1 MSTTIDQKVV
11 EMRFDNKQFES
22 NVQTS
27 MSTID
32 KLKQK
37 LNFTGATKGLEDV
50 SSAAKKVDLS
60 GLNNAVDT
68 VQARFSS
75 LQVIGVTALANLA
88 NSAVNAGK
96 RIVSSL
102 TIDPIKTGFDE
113 YETQLNSVQTILAN
127 TQSKGST
134 LEDVNKALSEL
145 NEYADQTVY
154 NFTEMTRNIGTFTAA
169 GVDLDKSVTSI
180 KGIANLAAV
189 SGSTSQQASTAMYQ
203 LSQALAAGRVSL
215 MDWNSVVNAGMGG
228 EVFQTALKR
237 TATQMGTNVDAL
249 IEKYGSFRESLTKGQ
264 WLTADVL
271 TETLTQLSGAYTEA
285 DLIAQG
291 YTEQQAKD
299 IVELAN
305 TAVGAA
311 TDVKTFTGM
320 MDTLKESVQSG
331 WAQTWQILFGDF
343 EEAKELWT
351 GLSNFFGGIVQS
363 ISDARNNLLEGALN
377 GSPFGKLAEK
387 IESVTGV
394 TETLTKAT
402 KDYGDVVD
410 RVIKGEFGNGQTRF
424 DALTK
429 SGYDWAHVQNLVNER
444 LGNAYRYATD
454 YQESQ
459 DELNKTQAVTIEQ
472 LVAMSDAQ
480 LESLGFTKDEI
491 EAFNEL
497 EEQSRRT
504 GIPIKDLVEDIDQLN
519 GRTLLINGFKNI
531 GQSLV
536 TVFKSIG
543 EAWRDAFPP
552 MQADTL
558 YNIIAAFHKFTT
570 YLVISDETAD
580 KLTRTLKGVFAIL
593 DIIGNLVGGGFKL
606 VFSIVTKVIGEFMKA
621 LGFMDVDILDI
632 TATVGDAIVAFRDWL
647 EEHNLIYKAIEVIV
661 PVIVKMV
668 TAIANFLKYLYELPG
683 VQNAI
688 TAIKDGFV
696 GIGEALEQYFTGGG
710 QQIQKFLEQLKSL
723 DGFTFENFKKALQ
736 MFKDTVI
743 DYFFD
748 FGSLFDKIPDDI
760 IAGLTNGL
768 EAGIEKVKS
777 IVVSIGT
784 TILDAIKGVLG
795 IHSPSTE
802 THEVGTNFIQGFV
815 NGISDGLGIIVDA
828 VKSIGS
834 KVLDALK
841 QIPWGSIIAVGVSV
855 MMFKTLGSL
864 VNIVESVAAPLQGV
878 GDVLT
883 GVGNV
888 LNKSAKGI
896 AKTFKGFANVLNG
909 FAFSMKAKAIQNI
922 AISLAILVG
931 AIAILTFL
939 DPAELWESVKVVAAL
954 AAILAGLVIVAEV
967 ATKLGGT
974 TFDALKLNA
983 MLLGLGTSMLL
994 LAITVKLMGSM
1005 NAEEATKGFEGLAG
1019 MVLALAAVIVAY
1031 GVAVKGKSAQNIN
1044 NFGKMLQ
1051 KLAVSLLLMVLVVK
1065 LLGGMDQSALIQGG
1079 IALTGFVGIIALLT
1093 LISTL
1098 GGKNMDKL
1106 GSMLTKMAVAM
1117 LLLTVVVKLLGGMEI
1132 TEIAKGEA
1140 AILGFVGIIALL
1152 TLITKLGGKNFDQL
1166 GRTLTSMAASM
1177 LLMTLVVKLLGGM
1190 ELTEIAKG
1198 VSGLLAFTG
1207 VIALLVLITKLAPT
1221 GEMAKLSATLLAMS
1235 LSIGILAGVSILLGL
1250 ISIPNL
1256 AKGIIAVG
1264 LLSGM
1269 IALMIAMT
1277 KNAQDVKGNLIVIT
1291 VAIGIMTAAI
1301 VALSFIDP
1309 ASLAGATAALT
1320 IVMGMFALIV
1330 KSASTMDAAMS
1341 SLIVL
1346 GVIVGLL
1353 ATALYMLASLP
1364 VQNVLGSA
1372 VGLSVLLAAL
1382 TASMKILSQVGTI
1395 SPMALVSA
1403 GLMAVI
1409 MGVLGAILYL
1419 LADLPVES
1427 TIANAGALSVLLI
1440 ALSAATLILA
1450 GVGATGPAAF
1460 IGIGALAAL
1469 IVAIGGLMVAIGA
1482 LTEYYPSLEGFLD
1495 KGIILLEKIGRGI
1508 GSFFGNIVAGFA
1520 EGAMSAL
1527 PAIGDSLTQFMEN
1540 SQGFIEGAKGID
1552 ESVFDGV
1559 AALVKAILALTAA
1572 NVIDSIAS
1580 WLTGGSSLTDFAEEL
1595 VPFGTAMTEFS
1606 NELKGMDPN
1615 LVESASLAGKA
1626 LAEMAATIPNAGGIV
1641 SWFTGE
1647 NDMEEFADA
1656 LVPFGEAMVAYS
1668 DSVKGIDAEAV
1679 INSATAG
1686 KALTELANTVPN
1698 TGGLVSYLTG
1708 DNNMDDF
1715 GTELVAFGK
1724 SMVEYSNAV
1733 KDLDAEAVTNSATA
1747 GKALTELASTVPNTG
1762 GLVSWF
1768 TGENDMETF
1777 GTQLVAFGKSLKD
1790 YSLAVM
1796 GLDADAITNS
1806 TTAGQAL
1813 VALADT
1819 IPNTGGL
1826 VEFFTGDNDLETFG
1840 NQLVS
1845 FGESLSAYSDAIQ
1858 GVDASIVT
1866 NTTNAVQSLVTLAN
1880 DLPEDKLFT
1889 NETWLD
1895 EFGEQLSTFG
1905 SYFAEYYNS
1914 VSGINTSTLYAV
1926 INEANRL
1933 VQMAQGMTGLDTS
1946 GMTSFASA
1954 LTTLGNNGIDA
1965 FINSFTDANSR
1976 VTDAAYA
1983 MITLFSDGVES
1994 KSFELITAFK
2004 QMLDDVLTVIDNQK
2018 SRYNMAGIK
2027 LTNNIVEG
2035 AKSKTTDITNAFR
2048 TILLSV
2054 VSDIKTMETDFQN
2067 VGKYVVD
2074 GFVRGIE
2081 NSSWKAELAA
2091 KNLATATKTATQKT
2105 LDINSP
2111 SGVFEEIGNFS
2122 VDGLVSGVK
2131 EKLPDAENVGALLG
2145 ETTLDGTEEYLNVN
2159 PPETIGADISQGIAT
2174 GIKTDTSAED
2184 AAAEK
2189 AKSISEAFQNE
2200 MSKIDL
2206 SQTILDSEYS
2216 LWEQTNGLTANEAQK
2231 STANITLLLNK
2242 LKNQT
2247 EQAKLAQG
2255 EYQALL
2261 KEFGPDS
2268 EDTRNAYNSML
2279 QSQIELAQMAQE
2291 LSTAQSEMAS
2301 TNRSAIEAYT
2311 KYILDNQE
2319 DLKALGMSMEDIQY
2333 LATRETGY
2341 DPNAT
2346 TNDLSAQV
2354 KEAVVNAMQTVQSVY
2369 NETASKTFGTLV
2381 SQSTNVGTGM
2391 ATAIGTGIE
2400 SGTTTVAQK
2409 AISTASAGANSTK
2422 STQPKWITA
2431 GGYLVQGFAAGITAN
2446 TFMAE
2451 ARAVAMAN
2459 AAYTAAMIALQ
2470 AHSPSR
2476 LFKKVGTYVP
2486 LGFAQGIE
2494 SETRTVEGSAMS
2506 MAETA
2511 VNSTKNAISK
2521 VVDAINSDID
2531 TQPTIRPVLDL
2542 SSVESGTARL
2552 STLFSH
2558 SQAMSVNARMNPT
2571 TVAKDQNGMDST
2583 ESGTSFQFVQNN
2595 YSPKALSRVEIYRQT
2610 KNQFSA
2616 FGRVVK
2622 A

>member
-11 EMRFDNKQFES
+11 EMRFDNKQFEA

-27 MSTID
+27 MSSID

-50 SSAAKKVDLS
+50 STAAKKVDLS
-60 GLNNAVDT
+60 GLGNAVDT

-75 LQVIGVTALANLA
+75 LQVIGVTALANLT
-88 NSAVNAGK
+88 NSAINAGK
-96 RIVSSL
+96 NIVSAL

-249 IEKYGSFRESLTKGQ
+249 IDKYGSFRESLTKGQ

-271 TETLTQLSGAYTEA
+271 TETLTQLSGAYSKA

-291 YTEQQAKD
+291 YTEKQAD
-299 IVELAN
+299 EIVKLAE

-320 MDTLKESVQSG
+320 MDTLKESIQSG
-331 WAQTWQILFGDF
+331 WAQTWQIIFGDF
-343 EEAKELWT
+343 EEAKALWT
-351 GLSNFFGGIVQS
+351 GVSNFLGGIVQKF
-363 ISDARNNLLEGALN
+363 SDARNNLLDGALN
-377 GSPFGKLAEK
+377 NSPFGKLAEK
-387 IESVTGV
+387 IKTVTGV
-394 TETLTKAT
+394 TEKMTKVT
-402 KDYGDVVD
+402 KDYSDVVN
-410 RVIKGEFGNGQTRF
+410 RVILGEFGNGQTRF

-429 SGYDWAHVQNLVNER
+429 AGYDWMHVQNLVNEK
-444 LGNAYRYATD
+444 LGNTKRYTTD
-454 YQESQ
+454 VQKSQ
-459 DELNKTQAVTIEQ
+459 DSLNKTQATTIEQ

-480 LESLGFTKDEI
+480 LKNLGFTKDEI
-491 EAFNEL
+491 EAFNQL

-504 GIPIKDLVEDIDQLN
+504 GIPIKDLLEDMDQLN
-519 GRTLLINGFKNI
+519 GRSLLINSFKNI
-531 GQSLV
+531 AQSLV
-536 TVFKSIG
+536 TVFSSIG
-543 EAWRDAFPP
+543 KAWRDAFPP

-593 DIIGNLVGGGFKL
+593 DLITMVVGGGFKL
-606 VFSIVTKVIGEFMKA
+606 AFSVVTKVVSEVAKA
-621 LGFMDVDILDI
+621 LGIMDFDVLDL
-632 TATVGDAIVAFRDWL
+632 TASIGDLIVGIRNWL

-668 TAIANFLKYLYELPG
+668 KAVADFVKYLYELPG
-683 VQNAI
+683 VQAGI
-688 TAIKDGFV
+688 EAIKNAFV
-696 GIGEALEQYFTGGG
+696 AIGEALDKYFTGGG
-710 QQIQKFLEQLKSL
+710 EQIRKFVEQLKSL

-768 EAGIEKVKS
+768 GDGVEKVKS
-777 IVVSIGT
+777 VVVSIGK
-784 TILDAIKGVLG
+784 TILDAIKNVLG

-802 THEVGTNFIQGFV
+802 TYEVGTNFIQGFV
-815 NGISDGLGIIVDA
+815 NGIGNGLSKIVDA
-828 VKSIGS
+828 VKAIGS

-841 QIPWGSIIAVGVSV
+841 GIPWGSIIAVGVSV
-855 MMFKTLGSL
+855 MMFKTLHSL
-864 VNIVESVAAPLQGV
+864 MGIVEAVSAPLQGV
-878 GDVLT
+878 GNVLD
-883 GVGNV
+883 GVANV
-888 LNKSAKGI
+888 LNTSAKSI
-896 AKTFKGFANVLNG
+896 SKTFKGFANVLNG

-939 DPAELWESVKVVAAL
+939 DPAELWESVKIVAAL

-967 ATKLGGT
+967 AAKLGGS
-974 TFDALKLNA
+974 TFDTLKLNA
-983 MLLGLGTSMLL
+983 MLLGIASSMLL
-994 LAITVKLMGSM
+994 LAITVKLVGSM
-1005 NAEEATKGFEGLAG
+1005 NPEEATQGFKALAG
-1019 MVLALAAVIVAY
+1019 MVAALSAVVIAY
-1031 GVAVKGKSAQNIN
+1031 GLVVKGKSAQNIN

-1051 KLAVSLLLMVLVVK
+1051 KLAVSLLLLMLVIK
-1065 LLGGMDQSALIQGG
+1065 LLGGMDQSTLIQGG

-1106 GSMLTKMAVAM
+1106 GTMLTKMAVAM
-1117 LLLTVVVKLLGGMEI
+1117 LLLTVVLKLLGGMEVS
-1132 TEIAKGEA
+1132 EIAKGEA
-1140 AILGFVGIIALL
+1140 AILGFVGIITLL
-1152 TLITKLGGKNFDQL
+1152 TMITKLGGKDFDKL
-1166 GRTLTSMAASM
+1166 GRTLMSMATAM
-1177 LLMTLVVKLLGGM
+1177 LLMTLVVKMVGGM
-1190 ELTEIAKG
+1190 SVSEIAKG
-1198 VSGLLAFTG
+1198 SAALLAFTG
-1207 VIALLVLITKLAPT
+1207 IIALLVSITKLAPT
-1221 GEMAKLSATLLAMS
+1221 GEMVKLSGTLLAMS
-1235 LSIGILAGVSILLGL
+1235 LSIGILAGVAILLGL

-1256 AKGIIAVG
+1256 AKGIVAVG
-1264 LLSGM
+1264 MLSGI
-1269 IALMIAMT
+1269 IALMIVVT
-1277 KNAQDVKGNLIVIT
+1277 RNAEDVKGNLIVIT

-1309 ASLAGATAALT
+1309 AKLAGATAALA
-1320 IVMGMFALIV
+1320 IVMGMFTLIV
-1330 KSASTMDAAMS
+1330 KSAATLNAAMG

-1353 ATALYMLASLP
+1353 SAALYMLALLP

-1372 VGLSVLLAAL
+1372 TALSVLLVAL
-1382 TASMKILSQVGTI
+1382 AGSMKILSQTATI
-1395 SPMALVSA
+1395 SPMALASA
-1403 GLMAVI
+1403 ALMVVI
-1409 MGVLGAILYL
+1409 MGVLAAILYL

-1427 TIANAGALSVLLI
+1427 TIANATALSVLLI
-1440 ALSAATLILA
+1440 GLSAACLILA
-1450 GVGATGPAAF
+1450 AVGATGPAGLAG
-1460 IGIGALAAL
+1460 IGILAAL
-1469 IVAIGGLMVAIGA
+1469 IVGIGGLMVAIGA
-1482 LTEYYPSLEGFLD
+1482 LASYYPSLEGFLD
-1495 KGIILLEKIGRGI
+1495 TGIVLLEKIGRGI

-1527 PAIGDSLTQFMEN
+1527 PAIGDSLSLFMEN
-1540 SQGFIEGAKGID
+1540 SQGFIEGARGID

-1572 NVIDSIAS
+1572 NVLDSITS

-1595 VPFGTAMTEFS
+1595 VPFGTAMKDFS
-1606 NELKGMDPN
+1606 NELAGMDPD

-1647 NDMEEFADA
+1647 NDMGEFADA
-1656 LVPFGEAMVAYS
+1656 LIPFGEAMVEYS
-1668 DSVKGIDAEAV
+1668 NAVKGIDAEAV
-1679 INSATAG
+1679 TNSATAG
-1686 KALTELANTVPN
+1686 KALAELASTVPN
-1698 TGGLVSYLTG
+1698 TGGLVSYFTG
-1708 DNNMDDF
+1708 ENDLETF
-1715 GTELVAFGK
+1715 GTKLVAFGK
-1724 SMVEYSNAV
+1724 SLKDYSLAV
-1733 KDLDAEAVTNSATA
+1733 TGIDSEAVANSATA

-1768 TGENDMETF
+1768 TGDNDLETF
-1777 GTQLVAFGKSLKD
+1777 GTKLVAFGKSLKD

-1813 VALADT
+1813 IALADT
-1819 IPNTGGL
+1819 VPNTGGL
-1826 VEFFTGDNDLETFG
+1826 VEFFAGDNDLETFG

-1845 FGESLSAYSDAIQ
+1845 FGESLSEYSDAIS
-1858 GVDASIVT
+1858 GVDADVVT

-1905 SYFAEYYNS
+1905 SYFADYYNS
-1914 VSGINTSTLYAV
+1914 ISGINTSILYAV

-1946 GMTSFASA
+1946 GMTSFGSA
-1954 LTTLGNNGIDA
+1954 LATLGNNGIDA

-1976 VTDAAYA
+1976 VTQAAHTMVTTFSDAA
-1983 MITLFSDGVES
+1983 VS
-1994 KSFELITAFK
+1994 KSSELTSAFITI
-2004 QMLDDVLTVIDNQK
+2004 LDATITQIDKEMTQFNSAGVRLTSELAK
-2018 SRYNMAGIK
+2018 
-2027 LTNNIVEG
+2027 G
-2035 AKSKTTDITNAFR
+2035 AKSKISEAVNAFKEIA
-2048 TILLSV
+2048 TEA
-2054 VSDIKTMETDFQN
+2054 VSEIRLVQPDFKQA
-2067 VGKYVVD
+2067 GEYVVE
-2074 GFVRGIE
+2074 GFIQGID
-2081 NSSWKAELAA
+2081 NSKWKAELAA
-2091 KNLATATKTATQKT
+2091 QSLAKATKESAQKT

-2111 SGVFEEIGNFS
+2111 SGEFEKIGKYT
-2122 VDGLVSGVK
+2122 VDGFVLGVD
-2131 EKLPDAENVGALLG
+2131 EKLPEAKDAGAFLAEASIDGVTAYLNANPPEVIGEAFSEDIAAGITADMSPEEAAAQKAQNISNAFKTVMDKLDLG
-2145 ETTLDGTEEYLNVN
+2145 QTTLDN
-2159 PPETIGADISQGIAT
+2159 
-2174 GIKTDTSAED
+2174 
-2184 AAAEK
+2184 
-2189 AKSISEAFQNE
+2189 
-2200 MSKIDL
+2200 
-2206 SQTILDSEYS
+2206 EYS
-2216 LWEQTNGLTANEAQK
+2216 LWENSAGLAASDAEKSIANV
-2231 STANITLLLNK
+2231 TLLLNK
-2242 LKNQT
+2242 LKNQNAM
-2247 EQAKLAQG
+2247 AKLAQS
-2255 EYQALL
+2255 EYQEML
-2261 KEFGPDS
+2261 KQFGPDS
-2268 EDTRNAYNSML
+2268 SETQNAYNSML
-2279 QSQIELAQMAQE
+2279 QTQIELAEMAQE
-2291 LSTAQSEMAS
+2291 LSTAQSEIAS
-2301 TNRSAIEAYT
+2301 TNRDAIEAYT

-2319 DLKALGMSMEDIQY
+2319 DLKALGFTMEQIQQQ
-2333 LATRETGY
+2333 ATRKTGY

-2346 TNDLSAQV
+2346 TNDLSTQV
-2354 KEAVVNAMQTVQSVY
+2354 KEAVSNAMETVQTVYS
-2369 NETASKTFGTLV
+2369 ETASKTFGTLV
-2381 SQSTNVGTGM
+2381 TQSTNVGTDM

-2400 SGTTTVAQK
+2400 SGTATVAQK
-2409 AISTASAGANSTK
+2409 AISTASAGANSAK
-2422 STQPKWITA
+2422 STQSKWVTA
-2431 GGYLVQGFAAGITAN
+2431 GGYLVQGFAAGISSN

-2451 ARAVAMAN
+2451 AKAVAMAN
-2459 AAYTAAMIALQ
+2459 AAYMAAMAALQ

-2476 LFKKVGTYVP
+2476 LFEKVGTYVP

-2494 SETRTVEGSAMS
+2494 SETRVVEGSAMS

-2552 STLFSH
+2552 NTLFSR

-2571 TVAKDQNGMDST
+2571 TVAKDQNGVDSA
-2583 ESGTSFQFVQNN
+2583 ESGKSFQFVQNN